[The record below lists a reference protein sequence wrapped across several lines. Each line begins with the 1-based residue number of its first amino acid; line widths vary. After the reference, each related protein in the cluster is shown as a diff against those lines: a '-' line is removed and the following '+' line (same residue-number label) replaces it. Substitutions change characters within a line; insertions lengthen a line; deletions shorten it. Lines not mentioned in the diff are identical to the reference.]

1 MLSALYHLGD
11 HAALLA
17 RRLVLEGN
25 LIITE
30 KRDALDLLTNV
41 DLANQAFIVGNLLQ
55 TWPKLHVIGE
65 EQNVTQKF
73 DQINVDCQTLKK
85 EIPKALMCP
94 MDDIIVYVDP
104 IDGTKEFT
112 EGFYSQ
118 VLILIGI
125 ALKGRPIAGIMCQP
139 WKEDS
144 KDSERGVFLW
154 GLVGHGISPI
164 DPSQFGSK
172 LLALPDLPPFPQ
184 SLTATVTQSKGT
196 PELEAYIKKHNF
208 QNVLRVGGCG
218 YKFLLLILGKADVFA
233 LVSPGTYKWDI
244 CGPEAILRTVGGTLT
259 NLSGIEYHY
268 GKDSL
273 GNLKEYLV

>member
-1 MLSALYHLGD
+1 MLSGLYHLAD
-11 HAALLA
+11 QAALLA
-17 RRLVLEGN
+17 RKLVHSGD
-25 LIITE
+25 LIISE
-30 KRDALDLLTNV
+30 KKPMDVFTNV
-41 DLANQAFIVGNLLQ
+41 DLANQAFIVGNLLE
-55 TWPKLHVIGE
+55 TWPKLHIIGE
-65 EQNVTQKF
+65 EQNVTQEFEKI
-73 DQINVDCQTLKK
+73 QLNRHALKK
-85 EIPKALMCP
+85 DIPHSLISP
-94 MDDIIVYVDP
+94 INDIIIYVDP
-104 IDGTKEFT
+104 IDGTVEFT
-112 EGFYSQ
+112 KGFYSHAI
-118 VLILIGI
+118 ILIGI
-125 ALKGRPIAGIMCQP
+125 ALKGRPIGGIMCQP

-273 GNLKEYLV
+273 GNSEGVLG